1 MMFKSNWKLIFI
13 QIFAPNGFLVWW
25 LRLNFQ
31 AFAACRGIYMT
42 AERAVI
48 ISGNLAIWTVHV
60 WEKIFFQCFWVPGE
74 VNVRFR
80 SKTQWNMFPLV
91 SGRHV
96 GAHLEGHQHG
106 VSIQISN
113 LVLRVSLLCLPWSL
127 EERPWFGWSCD
138 HPEVWVAKKSIGSGG
153 WQSICLLT
161 WQTLW
166 VSNHDH
172 LAVAKN
178 YSFYRGSKPNLP
190 MKDAARFLPFLKYRR
205 LPFTKKFGSRMEQ
218 KQVPNRSETS
228 SGSVFWIFWIRR

>member
-13 QIFAPNGFLVWW
+13 QIFAPNEFLVWW

-96 GAHLEGHQHG
+96 GAHMEGHQHG

-127 EERPWFGWSCD
+127 EERPWLRLIMW
-138 HPEVWVAKKSIGSGG
+138 PPRIWVAKNLFDRRGG
-153 WQSICLLT
+153 RVFCLFM

-172 LAVAKN
+172 LAVAKTIP
-178 YSFYRGSKPNLP
+178 SIGVRSRICRWRMPR
-190 MKDAARFLPFLKYRR
+190 DICRF
-205 LPFTKKFGSRMEQ
+205 
-218 KQVPNRSETS
+218 
-228 SGSVFWIFWIRR
+228 